1 MPEAAIL
8 EDRKSTTTKGRLL
21 VIDDE
26 SEIRE
31 GLELLLTMEGYSV
44 DLAQNAT
51 EGEKNLE
58 SRLYDL
64 VLLDVMM
71 PDRSGMEVLRD
82 LRDRGD
88 DTPVFMITAYG
99 SVEAAVSALKI
110 GANDY
115 FQKPWDNEKLLIEI
129 DRVLAGRRLQDE
141 NLELK
146 RALKQRYNFSNI
158 IGKGERMLRLLD
170 LVGQVAPSRS
180 TILITGETGTGKE
193 LVAKAIRAN
202 SPRADH
208 AFVAVNSG
216 SLPTDLLESTLF
228 GHVRGA
234 FTSASTTKEGSFE
247 IADKG
252 TIFFDEIGTIG
263 PETQAKL
270 LRVIQEKEFTPLG
283 SNDTIKVDA
292 RILAATNADLRKLVD
307 EGRFREDLYYRLN
320 VINIVLPPLRER
332 KEDIPLLVEHFF
344 TKYCRENEKFLGPD
358 GKSVLR
364 FAPEAM
370 QVLMDHNWPGNVR
383 ELENVLERAVVLAS
397 ETLVPIDVFPEQLLM
412 ASGIRVRQGD
422 GALPPDASLYEMVA
436 EYERRLII
444 EVLEKTN
451 WSQTD
456 AADILRIPLS
466 TLNQKIKRLKIE
478 IKRRGQ

>member
-8 EDRKSTTTKGRLL
+8 EDRKSITTKGRLL

-71 PDRSGMEVLRD
+71 PDRSGMDVLRD

-115 FQKPWDNEKLLIEI
+115 FQKPWDNEKLLLEI

-193 LVAKAIRAN
+193 LVAKAIHAN

-234 FTSASTTKEGSFE
+234 FTSASTTKKGSFE

-344 TKYCRENEKFLGPD
+344 TKYCRENEKFLAAD

-370 QVLMDHNWPGNVR
+370 QVLMDHSWPGNVR

-436 EYERRLII
+436 EYERRIII